1 MAVLDTPRRVC
12 ECECR
17 VLMSSGARAAG
28 AVVCLCGLPG
38 AGKSTLARHVL
49 AVGAERLRAALRV
62 QGLRL
67 WHLCFDDALAALQKE
82 AGASDFDPELWHRAR
97 ELALHAVHALFLF
110 RSGTK
115 ALEAIAR
122 SSMAGNAEAASCIDI
137 VLLDDNMHYR
147 SMRRAYYKVAREA
160 QLAFC
165 TICLPLPVVEA
176 VARDARRSPPHH
188 VGRATIEVMAE
199 ALQWPDPDRFP
210 WEGTAIRLEHWQVSE
225 PAADVLSTIRGT
237 VTEREDGGA
246 SSQMLAAAPSTAQP
260 LDVLPPPAPL
270 PALPSPP
277 PAPSAPLAP
286 ALDTLDASAVAPAR
300 SEISIS
306 VWEIDFWEALAS
318 AVASPVEA
326 EPTTGIEAAAR
337 AVLASAS
344 AAVTAESAV
353 HQFDLR
359 LRRHVTAQMKAHE
372 GLALGPPQRTAFAKL
387 VAERKKEALQ
397 TCKRRL
403 AELAVAEDAD
413 ADRVMDAIEQQF
425 AMGLRVAS

>member
-1 MAVLDTPRRVC
+1 
-12 ECECR
+12 
-17 VLMSSGARAAG
+17 MSARAAG

-277 PAPSAPLAP
+277 PAPPAPLAP

>member
-1 MAVLDTPRRVC
+1 
-12 ECECR
+12 
-17 VLMSSGARAAG
+17 MSARAAG

-277 PAPSAPLAP
+277 PAPPAPLAP

-306 VWEIDFWEALAS
+306 VWEIEFWEALAS

>member
-1 MAVLDTPRRVC
+1 MPCDNV
-12 ECECR
+12 
-17 VLMSSGARAAG
+17 ARAAG

-277 PAPSAPLAP
+277 PAPPAPLAP
-286 ALDTLDASAVAPAR
+286 ALDASAVAPAL

-306 VWEIDFWEALAS
+306 VWEINFWEALAS
-318 AVASPVEA
+318 AVASPVGA

>member
-1 MAVLDTPRRVC
+1 MPCVNV
-12 ECECR
+12 
-17 VLMSSGARAAG
+17 ARAAG

-277 PAPSAPLAP
+277 PAPPAPLAP

>member
-1 MAVLDTPRRVC
+1 
-12 ECECR
+12 
-17 VLMSSGARAAG
+17 MSSGARAAG

-97 ELALHAVHALFLF
+97 ELALHAVHALFLL

-122 SSMAGNAEAASCIDI
+122 SSMAGNAEATSCIDI

-210 WEGTAIRLEHWQVSE
+210 WEGTAIRLEHWQVSK
-225 PAADVLSTIRGT
+225 PAADALSTIRGT
-237 VTEREDGGA
+237 VAEREDGGA
-246 SSQMLAAAPSTAQP
+246 SSQMLAAAPSAAQP
-260 LDVLPPPAPL
+260 LDVLPPPALL

-277 PAPSAPLAP
+277 PAPPAPLAP

-306 VWEIDFWEALAS
+306 VWEIAFWEALAS

-326 EPTTGIEAAAR
+326 EPTMGIEAAAR

-372 GLALGPPQRTAFAKL
+372 GLALGPPQRAAFAKL
-387 VAERKKEALQ
+387 VAERKKEALH

-413 ADRVMDAIEQQF
+413 ADTVMDAIEQQF
-425 AMGLRVAS
+425 AMGLRVASTWRADTTLGRQHV

>member
-1 MAVLDTPRRVC
+1 MPCNNV
-12 ECECR
+12 
-17 VLMSSGARAAG
+17 ARAAG

-277 PAPSAPLAP
+277 PAPPAPLAP

>member
-1 MAVLDTPRRVC
+1 MKKTWWPNVNAVLI
-12 ECECR
+12 
-17 VLMSSGARAAG
+17 MSSGARAAG

-97 ELALHAVHALFLF
+97 ELALHAVHALFLL

-122 SSMAGNAEAASCIDI
+122 SSMAGNAEATSCIDI

-210 WEGTAIRLEHWQVSE
+210 WEGTAIRLEHWQVSK
-225 PAADVLSTIRGT
+225 PAADALSTIRGT
-237 VTEREDGGA
+237 VAEREDCGA
-246 SSQMLAAAPSTAQP
+246 SSQMLAAAPFAAQP

-277 PAPSAPLAP
+277 PAPPAPPAP

-306 VWEIDFWEALAS
+306 VWEIAFWEALAS

-372 GLALGPPQRTAFAKL
+372 GLALGPPQRAAFAKL
-387 VAERKKEALQ
+387 VAERKKEALH

-413 ADRVMDAIEQQF
+413 ADTVMDGIEQQF

>member
-1 MAVLDTPRRVC
+1 
-12 ECECR
+12 
-17 VLMSSGARAAG
+17 MSSGARAAG

-270 PALPSPP
+270 
-277 PAPSAPLAP
+277 AP

>member
-1 MAVLDTPRRVC
+1 MPC
-12 ECECR
+12 N
-17 VLMSSGARAAG
+17 MSARAAG

-277 PAPSAPLAP
+277 PAPPAPLAP

>member
-1 MAVLDTPRRVC
+1 
-12 ECECR
+12 
-17 VLMSSGARAAG
+17 MSARAAG

-277 PAPSAPLAP
+277 PAPPAPLAP
-286 ALDTLDASAVAPAR
+286 ALDASAVAPAL

-318 AVASPVEA
+318 AVASPVGA

-413 ADRVMDAIEQQF
+413 ADRAMDAIEQQF

>member
-1 MAVLDTPRRVC
+1 MPCNNV
-12 ECECR
+12 
-17 VLMSSGARAAG
+17 ARAAG

-277 PAPSAPLAP
+277 PAPPAPLAP

-372 GLALGPPQRTAFAKL
+372 GLALGPPQRAAFAKL

>member
-1 MAVLDTPRRVC
+1 
-12 ECECR
+12 
-17 VLMSSGARAAG
+17 MSSGARAAG

-165 TICLPLPVVEA
+165 TICLPLPVDEA

-270 PALPSPP
+270 PALPSLP
-277 PAPSAPLAP
+277 PAPPAPLAP

>member
-1 MAVLDTPRRVC
+1 
-12 ECECR
+12 
-17 VLMSSGARAAG
+17 MSARAAG

-270 PALPSPP
+270 PALPSLP
-277 PAPSAPLAP
+277 PAPPAPLAP

>member
-1 MAVLDTPRRVC
+1 
-12 ECECR
+12 
-17 VLMSSGARAAG
+17 MSSGARAAG
-28 AVVCLCGLPG
+28 AIVCLCGLPG

-277 PAPSAPLAP
+277 PAPPAPLAP

>member
-1 MAVLDTPRRVC
+1 MPCDNVV
-12 ECECR
+12 
-17 VLMSSGARAAG
+17 GARAAG

-277 PAPSAPLAP
+277 PAPPAPLAP

>member
-1 MAVLDTPRRVC
+1 
-12 ECECR
+12 
-17 VLMSSGARAAG
+17 MSARAAG

-270 PALPSPP
+270 PALPSLP
-277 PAPSAPLAP
+277 PAPPAPLAP
-286 ALDTLDASAVAPAR
+286 ALDASAVAPAL

-372 GLALGPPQRTAFAKL
+372 GLALGPPQRAAFAKL

>member
-1 MAVLDTPRRVC
+1 
-12 ECECR
+12 
-17 VLMSSGARAAG
+17 MSARAAG

-67 WHLCFDDALAALQKE
+67 WHLCFDDVLAALQKE

-270 PALPSPP
+270 PALPSLP
-277 PAPSAPLAP
+277 PAPPAPLAP

>member
-17 VLMSSGARAAG
+17 VIMSTRAAG

-270 PALPSPP
+270 PALPSLP
-277 PAPSAPLAP
+277 PAPPAPLAP

-387 VAERKKEALQ
+387 VAERKKEALH

>member
-1 MAVLDTPRRVC
+1 MPCNNV
-12 ECECR
+12 
-17 VLMSSGARAAG
+17 ARAAG

-270 PALPSPP
+270 PALPSLP
-277 PAPSAPLAP
+277 PAPPAPLAP

>member
-1 MAVLDTPRRVC
+1 MPCNNA
-12 ECECR
+12 
-17 VLMSSGARAAG
+17 ARAAG

-270 PALPSPP
+270 PALPSLP
-277 PAPSAPLAP
+277 PAPPAPLAP

>member
-1 MAVLDTPRRVC
+1 
-12 ECECR
+12 
-17 VLMSSGARAAG
+17 MSSGARAAG

-270 PALPSPP
+270 PALPSLP
-277 PAPSAPLAP
+277 PAPPAPLAP

-344 AAVTAESAV
+344 AAVKAESAV

-372 GLALGPPQRTAFAKL
+372 GLALGPPQRAAFAKL

>member
-1 MAVLDTPRRVC
+1 
-12 ECECR
+12 
-17 VLMSSGARAAG
+17 MSSGARAAG

-270 PALPSPP
+270 PALPSLP
-277 PAPSAPLAP
+277 PAPPAPLAP

>member
-17 VLMSSGARAAG
+17 VKMSSGARAAG

-165 TICLPLPVVEA
+165 TICLPLPVDEA

-246 SSQMLAAAPSTAQP
+246 SSQMLAAEPSTAQP

-277 PAPSAPLAP
+277 PAPPAPLAP
-286 ALDTLDASAVAPAR
+286 ALDTLNASAVAPAR

>member
-1 MAVLDTPRRVC
+1 MC

-17 VLMSSGARAAG
+17 VIMSARAAG

-122 SSMAGNAEAASCIDI
+122 SSMAGNAEAARCIDI

-165 TICLPLPVVEA
+165 TICLPLPVDEA

-277 PAPSAPLAP
+277 PAPPAPLAP

>member
-1 MAVLDTPRRVC
+1 
-12 ECECR
+12 
-17 VLMSSGARAAG
+17 MSSGARAAG

-277 PAPSAPLAP
+277 PAPPAPLAP

-372 GLALGPPQRTAFAKL
+372 GLALGPPQRAAFAKL

>member
-1 MAVLDTPRRVC
+1 
-12 ECECR
+12 
-17 VLMSSGARAAG
+17 MSSGARAAG

-165 TICLPLPVVEA
+165 TICLPLPVDEA

-246 SSQMLAAAPSTAQP
+246 SSQMLAAEPSTAQP

-277 PAPSAPLAP
+277 PAPPAPLAP
-286 ALDTLDASAVAPAR
+286 ALDTLNASAVAPAR

>member
-1 MAVLDTPRRVC
+1 
-12 ECECR
+12 
-17 VLMSSGARAAG
+17 
-28 AVVCLCGLPG
+28 
-38 AGKSTLARHVL
+38 
-49 AVGAERLRAALRV
+49 
-62 QGLRL
+62 
-67 WHLCFDDALAALQKE
+67 
-82 AGASDFDPELWHRAR
+82 
-97 ELALHAVHALFLF
+97 
-110 RSGTK
+110 
-115 ALEAIAR
+115 
-122 SSMAGNAEAASCIDI
+122 MAGNAEAASCIDI
-137 VLLDDNMHYR
+137 VLIDDNMHYR

-210 WEGTAIRLEHWQVSE
+210 WEGTAIRLEHWQVSK
-225 PAADVLSTIRGT
+225 PAADALSTIRGT
-237 VTEREDGGA
+237 VAEREDGGA
-246 SSQMLAAAPSTAQP
+246 SSQMLAAAPSTAQS

-277 PAPSAPLAP
+277 PAPPAPLAP

-372 GLALGPPQRTAFAKL
+372 GLALGPPQRAAFAKL
-387 VAERKKEALQ
+387 VAERKKEALH

-413 ADRVMDAIEQQF
+413 ADTVMDGIEQQF